1 MTVGAAVDVGVL
13 NPLEPSNRPTVVI
26 GGLLILVA
34 VVGKFLA
41 GFAPVWFKGNKKVI
55 GVGMIPRGEVGLI
68 FAQTGLASGVFTASL
83 FSAVTMM
90 VLVTT
95 FMAPPLLK
103 YLLPSGP
110 QTPPPRTPEGIAD
123 LVTKP

>member
-1 MTVGAAVDVGVL
+1 VGAAVDVGVL
-13 NPLEPSNRPTVVI
+13 NPLEPGNRPTLLI

-34 VVGKFLA
+34 VIGKFVA
-41 GFAPVWFKGNKKVI
+41 GYAPVWFKGNKKVI
-55 GVGMIPRGEVGLI
+55 GVDMIPRGEVGLI
-68 FAQTGLASGVFTASL
+68 FAQTGLASGVFTPSL

-103 YLLPSGP
+103 YLVPSGP
-110 QTPPPRTPEGIAD
+110 QTPPPPPPEGIEE
-123 LVTKP
+123 LVMKP